1 MGEDPD
7 RIRREIEQTRAE
19 MGETVDALGY
29 KTDVKARAKDSIQ
42 DKKESVMGVAQSA
55 KDRLVGAGESAKSS
69 VVGAGQTVG
78 DKTPDTDQ
86 VKYQAR
92 RAKSVAQENPLGL
105 AVGSLA
111 VGFLAGMLIPST
123 RVEDEKLGSMSDE
136 VIDRVKETGQE
147 ALERG
152 KQVAQEAAQSAQE
165 TAKESGQ
172 QQAQG
177 LKSSAQD
184 HAQEAASSARS

>member
-1 MGEDPD
+1 VGEDPD

-29 KTDVKARAKDSIQ
+29 KTDVKARTKDSIQ

-55 KDRLVGAGESAKSS
+55 KERLVGAGQSAKDG

-78 DKTPDTDQ
+78 DKTPDTEQ
-86 VKYQAR
+86 VKYQAK

-105 AVGSLA
+105 AVGAVA
-111 VGFLAGMLIPST
+111 VGFLVGMLLPST
-123 RVEDEKLGSMSDE
+123 RVEDEKLGQVSDD
-136 VIDRVKETGQE
+136 VVDRIKETGQE

-152 KQVAQEAAQSAQE
+152 KQVAQDAAQSAQE
-165 TAKESGQ
+165 AAKESGQ
-172 QQAQG
+172 EQASE

>member
-7 RIRREIEQTRAE
+7 RLREEIAQTRAE

-42 DKKESVMGVAQSA
+42 DKKESVMGVASSA
-55 KDRLVGAGESAKSS
+55 KDRLVGAGQS
-69 VVGAGQTVG
+69 VG
-78 DKTPDTDQ
+78 DATPDSEQ
-86 VKYQAR
+86 VKQQAR

-105 AVGSLA
+105 AVGAVA

-123 RVEDEKLGSMSDE
+123 RVEDEKLGPVADDVKE
-136 VIDRVKETGQE
+136 RAKETGQE

-152 KQVAQEAAQSAQE
+152 KQVAQDAAQ

-172 QQAQG
+172 QHADE
-177 LKSSAQD
+177 LKSTAQD
-184 HAQEAASSARS
+184 HAQEAASSART

>member
-7 RIRREIEQTRAE
+7 RIRAEIEQTRAE

-42 DKKESVMGVAQSA
+42 DKKESVMGVASSA
-55 KDRLVGAGESAKSS
+55 KERL
-69 VVGAGQTVG
+69 VGAGQTVG
-78 DKTPDTDQ
+78 DATPDTEQ
-86 VKYQAR
+86 VKHQAR

-105 AVGSLA
+105 AVGAVA

-123 RVEDEKLGSMSDE
+123 RVEDEKMGAISDD
-136 VIDRVKETGQE
+136 VIDRAKQTGQE

-152 KQVAQEAAQSAQE
+152 KQVAQDAAE
-165 TAKESGQ
+165 TAKESGREH
-172 QQAQG
+172 AEE
-177 LKSSAQD
+177 LK
-184 HAQEAASSARS
+184 ETARQT

>member
-7 RIRREIEQTRAE
+7 RIRREIEQTRAD

-42 DKKESVMGVAQSA
+42 DKKESVMGVASSA
-55 KDRLVGAGESAKSS
+55 KERL
-69 VVGAGQTVG
+69 VGAGQTVG
-78 DKTPDTDQ
+78 DKTPDSDQ
-86 VKYQAR
+86 VKHQAR

-105 AVGSLA
+105 AVGAVA

-123 RVEDEKLGSMSDE
+123 RIEDEKMGAISDD
-136 VIDRVKETGQE
+136 VIDRAKETGQE

-165 TAKESGQ
+165 TARQSGQ
-172 QQAQG
+172 EHAEE
-177 LKSSAQD
+177 LKTTAQD

>member
-55 KDRLVGAGESAKSS
+55 KDRLVGAGESAKNS

-123 RVEDEKLGSMSDE
+123 RIEDEKLGSMSDE

-172 QQAQG
+172 QHAED
-177 LKSSAQD
+177 LKSTAQD

>member
-19 MGETVDALGY
+19 MGDTVDALSY
-29 KTDVKARAKDSIQ
+29 KTDVKARARDSIQ
-42 DKKESVMGVAQSA
+42 DKKESVMGVAHSA
-55 KDRLVGAGESAKSS
+55 KERL
-69 VVGAGQTVG
+69 VGAGQTVG
-78 DKTPDTDQ
+78 DKTPDSEQ
-86 VKYQAR
+86 VKHQAR

-105 AVGSLA
+105 AVGAVA

-123 RVEDEKLGSMSDE
+123 RVEDEKMGQISDD
-136 VIDRVKETGQE
+136 VIDRAKETGQE

-165 TAKESGQ
+165 TVKESGQ
-172 QQAQG
+172 EQAEE
-177 LKSSAQD
+177 LRSTAQD

>member
-55 KDRLVGAGESAKSS
+55 KDRLVGASQSAKDS

-86 VKYQAR
+86 VKHQAR

-123 RVEDEKLGSMSDE
+123 RVEDEKLGEISDD
-136 VIDRVKETGQE
+136 VIERAKQTGQD

-152 KQVAQEAAQSAQE
+152 KQVAQIYTLYRDGA
-165 TAKESGQ
+165 
-172 QQAQG
+172 
-177 LKSSAQD
+177 LP
-184 HAQEAASSARS
+184 

>member
-7 RIRREIEQTRAE
+7 RIRREIEQTRAD

-42 DKKESVMGVAQSA
+42 DKKESVMGVASSA
-55 KDRLVGAGESAKSS
+55 KERL
-69 VVGAGQTVG
+69 VGAGQTVG
-78 DKTPDTDQ
+78 DKTPDSDQ
-86 VKYQAR
+86 VKHQAR

-105 AVGSLA
+105 AVGAVA

-123 RVEDEKLGSMSDE
+123 RIEDEKMGAISDD
-136 VIDRVKETGQE
+136 VIDRAKETGQE

-152 KQVAQEAAQSAQE
+152 KHVAEQAAETVKDAGREQAEQLKDSAQEKAQEARSA
-165 TAKESGQ
+165 
-172 QQAQG
+172 
-177 LKSSAQD
+177 
-184 HAQEAASSARS
+184 